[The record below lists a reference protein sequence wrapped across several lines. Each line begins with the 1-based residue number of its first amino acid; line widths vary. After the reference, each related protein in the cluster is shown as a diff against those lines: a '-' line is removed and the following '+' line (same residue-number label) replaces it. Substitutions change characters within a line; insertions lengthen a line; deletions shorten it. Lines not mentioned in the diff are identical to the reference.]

1 MTIKHS
7 MSILFVAQHREMAPF
22 KSAIEKLDSNLDVEI
37 WPNVKKPERVQF
49 AVAWNHPKNVFDT
62 FPNLQVIS
70 SLGAG
75 VDHLFADNTI
85 PENIRFTRVVAPSLS
100 DQMCDYV
107 LGSVLNILQ
116 RTEVYYDQ
124 QKQAEWKPQKA
135 YRKQDLTVGVMGLGA
150 IGKKV
155 AERLASNGFSVKGW
169 SNSKKEI
176 EGVKT
181 YSADQLDA
189 FLSQTNILICLLPL
203 TKETEGILDLEL
215 FKKLKKPAFI
225 SNVARGE
232 HLVEED
238 LIYSLDVDLLQQAV
252 LDVFSK
258 EPLPES
264 HPFWGRDKITITPHI
279 ASITDA
285 DEVAELLL
293 DNYKRLL
300 SGMDLLHEVDRKK
313 GY

>member
-1 MTIKHS
+1 
-7 MSILFVAQHREMAPF
+7 MSILFVAQNREMAPF
-22 KSAIEKLDSNLDVEI
+22 KSAIEKLDSNMDVEV

-49 AVAWNHPKNVFDT
+49 AVAWNHPKNVFDE

-124 QKQAEWKPQKA
+124 QKQGEWKPQKA
-135 YRKQDLTVGVMGLGA
+135 YRKKDLTVGVMGLGA

-155 AERLASNGFSVKGW
+155 AERLVSNEFSVRGW
-169 SNSKKEI
+169 SSSKKEI

-181 YSADQLDA
+181 YSTDQLDA
-189 FLSQTNILICLLPL
+189 FLSQTNILVCLLPL
-203 TKETEGILDLEL
+203 TGETEGILDLEL
-215 FKKLKKPAFI
+215 FKELKKPGFI
-225 SNVARGE
+225 INVARGE

-238 LIYSLDVDLLQQAV
+238 LIYSLDIDLVEHAV

-264 HPFWGRDKITITPHI
+264 HPFWGRKKITITPHV
-279 ASITDA
+279 ASVTDA

-300 SGMDLLHEVDRKK
+300 SGIDLLHEVDRKK

>member
-1 MTIKHS
+1 

-22 KSAIEKLDSNLDVEI
+22 KSAIEKLDSNMDVEI
-37 WPNVKKPERVQF
+37 WPNVKSPERVQF
-49 AVAWNHPKNVFDT
+49 AVAWNHPKNVFDS
-62 FPNLQVIS
+62 FPNLKVIS

-85 PENIRFTRVVAPSLS
+85 PDNIRFTRVVAPSLS

-107 LGSVLNILQ
+107 VGSILDILQ
-116 RTEVYYDQ
+116 RTEVYLDQ
-124 QKQAEWKPQKA
+124 QKKAEWKPQKA
-135 YRKQDLTVGVMGLGA
+135 YRKKDLTVGVMGLGA

-155 AERLASNGFSVKGW
+155 AERLVLNGFSVTGW

-176 EGVKT
+176 EGVNT
-181 YSADQLDA
+181 YSAEQLDS
-189 FLSQTNILICLLPL
+189 FLSQTNILVCLLPL

-215 FKKLKKPAFI
+215 FKKLKQPVFI
-225 SNVARGE
+225 INVARGE

-238 LIYSLDVDLLQQAV
+238 LIYSLDVDLLQHAV
-252 LDVFSK
+252 LDVFLQ

-264 HPFWGRDKITITPHI
+264 HPFWGRSKITITPHI
-279 ASITDA
+279 ASVTDP

-300 SGMDLLHEVDRKK
+300 SGMNLLHEIDREA

>member
-1 MTIKHS
+1 

-22 KSAIEKLDSNLDVEI
+22 KSAIEKLDPNMDVEI
-37 WPNVKKPERVQF
+37 WPHVKKPERVQF
-49 AVAWNHPKNVFDT
+49 AVAWNHPKNVFDA

-75 VDHLFADNTI
+75 VDHLFTDKTI
-85 PENIRFTRVVAPSLS
+85 PKNIRFTRVVAPSLS

-116 RTEVYYDQ
+116 KTETYYDQ
-124 QKQAEWKPQKA
+124 QKKAGWKPQKT
-135 YRKQDLTVGVMGLGA
+135 YRKKDLSVGVMGLGA

-155 AERLASNGFSVKGW
+155 TERLALNGFSVAGW
-169 SNSKKEI
+169 SNSKKGI
-176 EGVKT
+176 KGIKT
-181 YSADQLDA
+181 FSASQLDS
-189 FLSQTNILICLLPL
+189 FLTQTNILVCLLPL
-203 TKETEGILDLEL
+203 TTETEGILDLKL
-215 FKKLKKPAFI
+215 FKKLNKPAFVI
-225 SNVARGE
+225 NVARGE

-238 LIYSLDVDLLQQAV
+238 LIYSLDIDLINHAI

-279 ASITDA
+279 ASVTDA
-285 DEVAELLL
+285 DEVADLLL

-300 SGMDLLHEVDRKK
+300 SDMDLLYEVDRKK

>member
-1 MTIKHS
+1 

-22 KSAIEKLDSNLDVEI
+22 KSAIEKLDSNMDVEI

-49 AVAWNHPKNVFDT
+49 AVAWNHPKNVFDV
-62 FPNLQVIS
+62 FPNLKVIS

-75 VDHLFADNTI
+75 VDHLFADDTI
-85 PENIRFTRVVAPSLS
+85 PESIRFTRVVAPSLS

-107 LGSVLNILQ
+107 LGSALNILQ
-116 RTEVYYDQ
+116 HSKAYFDQ
-124 QKQAEWKPQKA
+124 QKQAEWKSQNA
-135 YRKQDLTVGVMGLGA
+135 YRKKNLTVGVMGLGA

-155 AERLASNGFSVKGW
+155 AERLVLNGFSVAGW
-169 SNSKKEI
+169 SNRKKEI
-176 EGVKT
+176 DGVKT
-181 YSADQLDA
+181 YPAEQLDS
-189 FLSQTNILICLLPL
+189 FLSQSNILVCLLPL
-203 TKETEGILDLEL
+203 TEETEGILDLEL
-215 FKKLKKPAFI
+215 FKKLTKPAFI
-225 SNVARGE
+225 INVARGE

-238 LIYSLDVDLLQQAV
+238 LIYSLDIDLLQHAV

-264 HPFWGRDKITITPHI
+264 HPFWGRKKITITPHI
-279 ASITDA
+279 ASVTDP

-293 DNYKRLL
+293 ENYKRLL
-300 SGMDLLHEVDRKK
+300 SGMDLLHEVDRKV

>member
-1 MTIKHS
+1 M
-7 MSILFVAQHREMAPF
+7 
-22 KSAIEKLDSNLDVEI
+22 DVEI
-37 WPNVKKPERVQF
+37 WPNVKKPERIQF
-49 AVAWNHPKNVFDT
+49 AVAWNHPKNIFDS
-62 FPNLQVIS
+62 FPNLKVIS

-75 VDHLFADNTI
+75 VDHLFADDTI

-107 LGSVLNILQ
+107 LGTILNILQ
-116 RTEVYYDQ
+116 RTETYFDQ
-124 QKQAEWKPQKA
+124 QKQADWKPQKA
-135 YRKQDLTVGVMGLGA
+135 YRKKDVTVGVMGLGA

-155 AERLASNGFSVKGW
+155 AERLELNGFSVAGW

-176 EGVKT
+176 DGVQT
-181 YSADQLDA
+181 YSAGQLDA
-189 FLSQTNILICLLPL
+189 FLSQTNILVCLLPL
-203 TKETEGILDLEL
+203 TKKTEGILDLEL
-215 FKKLKKPAFI
+215 FKKLKKPAFVV
-225 SNVARGE
+225 NVARGE

-238 LIYSLDVDLLQQAV
+238 LIYSLDTNLIEHSV

-258 EPLPES
+258 EPLPEP

-279 ASITDA
+279 ASVTNP

-300 SGMDLLHEVDRKK
+300 SGMDLLHEVDREV

>member
-1 MTIKHS
+1 
-7 MSILFVAQHREMAPF
+7 MSILFVAQHREMSPF
-22 KSAIEKLDSNLDVEI
+22 KSAIEKLDSNMDVEI
-37 WPNVKKPERVQF
+37 WPNVEKPERVQF
-49 AVAWNHPKNVFDT
+49 AVAWNHPKNVFNS

-75 VDHLFADNTI
+75 VDHLFADATI
-85 PENIRFTRVVAPSLS
+85 PEHIRFTRVVAPSLS

-116 RTEVYYDQ
+116 RTETYYDQ
-124 QKQAEWKPQKA
+124 QKQAEWLPQKA
-135 YRKQDLTVGVMGLGA
+135 YRKKELTVGVMGLGA

-155 AERLASNGFSVKGW
+155 AERLVLNGFTVAGW
-169 SNSKKEI
+169 STSKKVI
-176 EGVKT
+176 DGVQT
-181 YSADQLDA
+181 YSADELNE
-189 FLSQTNILICLLPL
+189 FLSQTNILVCLLPL
-203 TKETEGILDLEL
+203 TERTEDILDLDL
-215 FKKLKKPAFI
+215 FKKLKNPAFLI
-225 SNVARGE
+225 NVARGE

-238 LIYSLDVDLLQQAV
+238 LIYSLDTDLIQHAL

-279 ASITDA
+279 ASVTDP
-285 DEVAELLL
+285 DEVASLLL

-300 SGMDLLHEVDRKK
+300 SGMDLMHEADRKK
-313 GY
+313 EY